1 MEYGNDTNVIS
12 RFFLRYGGSAPTSA
26 QLATFASTLNTA
38 WSTNLKPLCQAQA
51 ALRRHDIEDL
61 SSSTAAIGSAASLQG
76 GTRTGTQLPGSTAL
90 VAAYQIARRYRG
102 GHPRGYWPFGAEAD
116 LNSPQDWTAAFL
128 TACTTGLNAYFA
140 AAIAGGW
147 TGAGTIDHVNVSYYN
162 GFTVVTNPITGRAR
176 NVPKLRTTPVVDTV
190 TNVVARNILGT
201 QRRRAL

>member
-26 QLATFASTLNTA
+26 QLVTMASALNTA
-38 WSTNLKPLCQAQA
+38 WGTNLKPLCQAQA

-61 SSSTAAIGSAASLQG
+61 SSSTGAVGSSASLQG
-76 GTRTGTQLPGSTAL
+76 GTRAGVQLPGSTSL

-128 TACTTGLNAYFA
+128 TAAQSGLQAYFTA
-140 AAIAGGW
+140 ASAAGW

-176 NVPKLRTTPVVDTV
+176 NVPKLRTVPVIDAV